1 MAVIRH
7 VQLWIQ
13 RYVLKRLLLG
23 VALLIPLLSSG
34 CQSTT
39 GAPTTV
45 LTAEDLRFID
55 TLREL
60 DERSDAI
67 VRTANFGSEH
77 PELKAFAD
85 AAGHAHHKRSENIKR
100 WRESSFPAAPII
112 VAMSVCGESD
122 YRTSPPHATDLQI
135 IDRFIAHR
143 SSRMRAG
150 IRGSNTP
157 NDPIQWS
164 EASRR
169 GSGSYFR
176 Q

>member
-1 MAVIRH
+1 M
-7 VQLWIQ
+7 
-13 RYVLKRLLLG
+13 KRLLLG

-143 SSRMRAG
+143 ECALGFVVRTLPTIRSSGARHLAEEAAH
-150 IRGSNTP
+150 IF
-157 NDPIQWS
+157 DS
-164 EASRR
+164 ELQQLRTWRSAW
-169 GSGSYFR
+169 